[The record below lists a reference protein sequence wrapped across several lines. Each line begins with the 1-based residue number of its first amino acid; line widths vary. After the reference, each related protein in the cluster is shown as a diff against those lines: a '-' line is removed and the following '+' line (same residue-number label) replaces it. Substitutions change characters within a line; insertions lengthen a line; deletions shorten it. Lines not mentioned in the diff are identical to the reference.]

1 MFEAVEFPSE
11 GALLRGRFYRPD
23 RAAPFPAVVM
33 THGTTATIT
42 MALDRYAE
50 VFRQAGLAVLLYDH
64 RNFGSSGGEPR
75 QEINPWIQARG
86 YRDAVSYLHTRTDVR
101 HDRIAIWGD
110 SYSGLIALVAAALDR
125 RVAAVAVQCPT
136 CGAEKPNAAPTDES
150 FQKLQTIFAGGDVRG
165 TPATTTGPLP
175 VVSSDQLGRRRC
187 SSRSRHS
194 SGSSTMAAGTERCGK
209 TASPASFRRRRC
221 RSAPIWPRPI
231 SRPRR
236 S

>member
-33 THGTTATIT
+33 AHGTTATIT
-42 MALDRYAE
+42 MALDR
-50 VFRQAGLAVLLYDH
+50 
-64 RNFGSSGGEPR
+64 
-75 QEINPWIQARG
+75 
-86 YRDAVSYLHTRTDVR
+86 
-101 HDRIAIWGD
+101 
-110 SYSGLIALVAAALDR
+110 
-125 RVAAVAVQCPT
+125 RVPAVAVQCPT

-209 TASPASFRRRRC
+209 TG
-221 RSAPIWPRPI
+221 
-231 SRPRR
+231 
-236 S
+236 